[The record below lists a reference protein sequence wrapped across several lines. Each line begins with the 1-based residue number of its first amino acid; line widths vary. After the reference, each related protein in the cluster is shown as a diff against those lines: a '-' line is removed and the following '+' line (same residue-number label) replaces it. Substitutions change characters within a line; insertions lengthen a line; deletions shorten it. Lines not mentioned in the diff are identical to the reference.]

1 MRLEVETLMQSEFFS
16 PLDRHFARFIAELS
30 GGEEG
35 AIAAAALLA
44 SSQTSRGH
52 VCADL
57 SAFAGKAPG
66 EALGEMPAGDQAG
79 AGPPFPRIEDW
90 MESLRRSAA
99 VGKPGDY
106 RPLVLDEHGRLYL
119 YRYWR
124 YEQELIGIIEERTA
138 GPREDLDLSLLKEGI
153 ARLFPDSSEKPDR
166 RRLAALAAVTR
177 RFTVIS
183 GGPGTGKTTLVAA
196 ILALFLEQARVRKQR
211 FRAALAAPTGK
222 AAARLQSTMRAVLP
236 SLACDDEIKRLFPAE
251 TFTVHR
257 LLGAI
262 AGSPYFRHDE
272 GNPLPYDLVVVDES
286 SMADLALMAKLARA
300 VRREAPLILIGDKD
314 QLASVEAGAVLGDIC
329 DTGAEHGFSG
339 EFASLAS
346 SIAGVDIAAHPGV
359 RRPAI
364 GDSIMLLRR
373 SYRFDSSSGIGALAS
388 AIREGDAGRAL
399 EILEGGN
406 HPDIAFCELRDR
418 RSIRE
423 RLTSIIDERRE
434 AFLRAAS
441 PEEALSFLNRSVI
454 LCALRSGPLGVE
466 GINDFIEKGLAGRGL
481 RGTGGRFYAGRPIMI
496 TRNDYELRL
505 FNGDTGLVL
514 EDGALGLRAFF
525 PGEQGGPRS
534 IPTVR
539 LPLHETMY
547 AASVHKSQ
555 GSEFDRVVLVLPPH
569 GGPLITRE
577 LLYTAVTRARGTV
590 ELWGSREVIRAAV
603 ENPVRRFSGLREALW
618 ERGIEK
624 PREE

>member
-1 MRLEVETLMQSEFFS
+1 MRYDAESLLRSEVFS
-16 PLDRHFARFIAELS
+16 PLDRHFARFIAGLS
-30 GGEEG
+30 GGDEG
-35 AIAAAALLA
+35 ALAAAALLA

-57 SAFAGKAPG
+57 SAFAGKAPEEAFG
-66 EALGEMPAGDQAG
+66 ETTAGSG
-79 AGPPFPRIEDW
+79 SRFPKIEDW
-90 MESLRRSAA
+90 LESLRASEA
-99 VGKPGDY
+99 VGRPGDY
-106 RPLVLDEHGRLYL
+106 RPLVLDERARLYL

-124 YEQELIGIIEERTA
+124 YEQELIGIIRERTA
-138 GPREDLDLSLLKEGI
+138 GICEGLDLSLLKEGI
-153 ARLFPDSSEKPDR
+153 ARLFPDSPEKPDR
-166 RRLAALAAVTR
+166 RRLAALAALTR

-196 ILALFLEQARVRKQR
+196 ILALFLEQARARKLR
-211 FRAALAAPTGK
+211 FRVALAAPTGK
-222 AAARLQSTMRAVLP
+222 AAARLQSTIRAVLP
-236 SLACDDEIKRLFPAE
+236 SLDCDDEIKSLFPAE

-262 AGSPYFRHDE
+262 AGSPYFRHDG
-272 GNPLPYDLVVVDES
+272 GNPLPFDLVVVDES

-339 EFASLAS
+339 GFASLAS
-346 SIAGVDIAAHPGV
+346 SVAGVDVGAKPGA
-359 RRPAI
+359 RRPGI
-364 GDSIMLLRR
+364 RDSIMLLQR

-388 AIREGDAGRAL
+388 AIRDGEAGRVL
-399 EILEGGN
+399 EILEGAK
-406 HPDIAFCELRDR
+406 HPDIAFCELMDM

-423 RLTSIIDERRE
+423 RLTSIIDERRD
-434 AFLRAAS
+434 AFLHAAS
-441 PEEALSFLNRSVI
+441 PEEALSLLNRSVI

-481 RGTGGRFYAGRPIMI
+481 KRAEGRFYAGRPIMI

-505 FNGDTGLVL
+505 FNGDTGIVL
-514 EDGALGLRAFF
+514 EDGAFGLRAFF
-525 PGEQGGPRS
+525 PGERGGPRS

-539 LPLHETMY
+539 LPLHETVY

-569 GGPLITRE
+569 GGPLMTRE
-577 LLYTAVTRARGTV
+577 LLYTAVTRARCTV

-624 PREE
+624 PR